1 MVCTPSIVVTAHD
14 VLAGRRSGRCCLTGR
29 RSPRSCSGSV
39 EGISAPWSFGWVGE
53 CPRYAMVLASRVRA
67 RSAFRSACLLPLV
80 PVSHSHISHELS
92 ITSPF
97 AVLRVSLTG
106 HNTHRY
112 STLCRRTNCLG
123 RTKEVG
129 GRAADCSQPCLARG
143 AWEWENASSA
153 NDSQSNFVCIAADV
167 RGPVRRLVSRQ
178 TLLWLQL
185 SFGISNRARYSSLQA
200 SYQIHFSSRVL
211 QLVLFLIVAS
221 GLQEPASFADRE
233 EKW

>member
-97 AVLRVSLTG
+97 GILGVSLTG

-129 GRAADCSQPCLARG
+129 GRAADCSQPCLGERG
-143 AWEWENASSA
+143 SGRMQAL
-153 NDSQSNFVCIAADV
+153 QTI
-167 RGPVRRLVSRQ
+167 VSRILFASPLMLGAQ
-178 TLLWLQL
+178 SVGWLAVKLCCGCNSLSEFRTGPAILHCKRATKFTLVHVCVS
-185 SFGISNRARYSSLQA
+185 SFCS
-200 SYQIHFSSRVL
+200 
-211 QLVLFLIVAS
+211 
-221 GLQEPASFADRE
+221 
-233 EKW
+233 

>member
-1 MVCTPSIVVTAHD
+1 MQALQTIV
-14 VLAGRRSGRCCLTGR
+14 
-29 RSPRSCSGSV
+29 
-39 EGISAPWSFGWVGE
+39 
-53 CPRYAMVLASRVRA
+53 SRI
-67 RSAFRSACLLPLV
+67 LL
-80 PVSHSHISHELS
+80 
-92 ITSPF
+92 
-97 AVLRVSLTG
+97 
-106 HNTHRY
+106 
-112 STLCRRTNCLG
+112 
-123 RTKEVG
+123 
-129 GRAADCSQPCLARG
+129 
-143 AWEWENASSA
+143 
-153 NDSQSNFVCIAADV
+153 CIAADV